1 MCSLKSYKLW
11 TSNTIDQNKVEELI
25 GHFPN
30 IEEFQICAHLSYFNL
45 DRFYNLK
52 SLYLVGTLN
61 EDFNFEILKNLC
73 IQLEYFAIFFT
84 LEDAN
89 KCCDESILNL
99 LNGLR
104 FPNLTTLCIT
114 NCNMRTIK
122 KKFIRQFPMLR
133 ELSIRK
139 CNLEMIEDDAFSNMK
154 QLVSLDLY
162 GNLLVTLKPHYF
174 SELINLEY
182 LELSDNRIESIEKN
196 VFSNLKNLR
205 ELDLSNNKLSI
216 LDRELFIGV
225 PNSEIFLDGNNS
237 DFDYL
242 FDDLN
247 INNQTRQNV

>member
-1 MCSLKSYKLW
+1 
-11 TSNTIDQNKVEELI
+11 
-25 GHFPN
+25 
-30 IEEFQICAHLSYFNL
+30 
-45 DRFYNLK
+45 
-52 SLYLVGTLN
+52 
-61 EDFNFEILKNLC
+61 
-73 IQLEYFAIFFT
+73 
-84 LEDAN
+84 
-89 KCCDESILNL
+89 
-99 LNGLR
+99 
-104 FPNLTTLCIT
+104 
-114 NCNMRTIK
+114 
-122 KKFIRQFPMLR
+122 MLR

-139 CNLEMIEDDAFSNMK
+139 CNIEMIEDDAFSNLK

-162 GNLLVTLKPHYF
+162 RNLLVTLKPHYF

-247 INNQTRQNV
+247 VNDQTSRNDLVDQQQKLFHAYSLTCNKINELSAELIIEIQNRDRLRKEFEELNRQ